1 MQQRSEQFKRWFVNI
16 FDGWYQ
22 DVTQSSEAGTRRC
35 LTDNF
40 PYDSPGRLDKESV
53 LQPSFKFSN
62 KENLTLLMAQWVDMR
77 ALENKNHA
85 SLMLFESLGAI
96 RQISSHESVSSRVV
110 THRHALSA

>member
-53 LQPSFKFSN
+53 LQPSFKFVNRENRSN
-62 KENLTLLMAQWVDMR
+62 PPNGSMGRHGEAS
-77 ALENKNHA
+77 ENKNHA
-85 SLMLFESLGAI
+85 S
-96 RQISSHESVSSRVV
+96 VS
-110 THRHALSA
+110 